1 MAALRSL
8 PFAGL
13 CAILKELMK
22 WGRFHEKNHSWRRF
36 FLGGLEM
43 LNSTTYNLGPVGMIF
58 AILGAALLFFTLLDK
73 DTK

>member
-1 MAALRSL
+1 
-8 PFAGL
+8 
-13 CAILKELMK
+13 MK